1 LLIKELTLPRRLIL
15 TLTLKKYLNRNHPTY
30 PELEKDLAKRWAGY
44 WGEAALA
51 NYLQEL
57 PQEKYLILHDLHLQL
72 HDTHFQIDTLLIA
85 PTHILIIEAKN
96 IIGTLYIDNIFN
108 QLIRSN
114 PDGTEDS
121 FEDPRTQCRRL
132 QSLLK
137 RWLIQ
142 HNLHLLSIDYLI
154 FFKSTNKTILK
165 TNGTTI
171 DTSRI
176 CKGRD
181 LFTKIES
188 IEKQYKQEKI
198 QAAKWMDIAQYL
210 VSRHSPKQIDILQE
224 YGLTVNDLPWGVLC
238 QDCTHPMHYQKGIWH
253 CPKCHSVSK
262 DAHIEAIND
271 HFLLIKPTITNR
283 ECQTILRLPT
293 SDVTRRILITLDLP
307 TTGHT
312 KNRVYHQWAGDKS
325 YQLMEEKIITQRR

>member
-1 LLIKELTLPRRLIL
+1 
-15 TLTLKKYLNRNHPTY
+15 
-30 PELEKDLAKRWAGY
+30 
-44 WGEAALA
+44 
-51 NYLQEL
+51 
-57 PQEKYLILHDLHLQL
+57 
-72 HDTHFQIDTLLIA
+72 
-85 PTHILIIEAKN
+85 
-96 IIGTLYIDNIFN
+96 
-108 QLIRSN
+108 
-114 PDGTEDS
+114 
-121 FEDPRTQCRRL
+121 
-132 QSLLK
+132 
-137 RWLIQ
+137 
-142 HNLHLLSIDYLI
+142 
-154 FFKSTNKTILK
+154 
-165 TNGTTI
+165 
-171 DTSRI
+171 
-176 CKGRD
+176 
-181 LFTKIES
+181 
-188 IEKQYKQEKI
+188 
-198 QAAKWMDIAQYL
+198 MDIAQYL